1 MDEKTRAVLT
11 VADSWLA
18 AIQAIRAA
26 DEAQRATDAQQ
37 SDVDDAEVALS
48 LAVKEWREVG
58 RPD

>member
-18 AIQAIRAA
+18 AIQAISAA
-26 DEAQRATDAQQ
+26 DEAQRGTDAEQ
-37 SDVDDAEVALS
+37 SDLDHTEIALS
-48 LAVKEWREVG
+48 LAVKEWGEVG